1 MPPRLPLLN
10 TLKRKGNSMPPRV
23 LGNQAS
29 SADDTTMI
37 IYRNRRPISSERKR
51 ELARRCGINC
61 IRLKYKESL
70 KTYVSVSGFQPVR
83 LMVVQGLKG
92 LKTPTVR
99 WLKNEIT
106 NEPLCEG
113 TMDFVPDELGTGYA
127 YLPDSSKNRITLAC
141 AEMEKNATWEIDD
154 EKVKAEIDKLASE
167 IAVSIEHRKAVEE
180 LEYRK
185 TEVEEKRK
193 LDNISLGIESK
204 SPLEIQNAV
213 LKDKIKELELK
224 KEQKELR
231 KRLVALQ
238 GDHPEAFR
246 DDNTVI
252 KTAKEK
258 EALREKRQAARMRA
272 KADIYLSHQELI
284 DEIKAKHEER
294 TGKTK
299 GWGFSQEYIT
309 QIEPLI
315 KKRTEEILLEDEHT
329 TTGDVDQE

>member
-1 MPPRLPLLN
+1 MPS
-10 TLKRKGNSMPPRV
+10 KV
-23 LGNQAS
+23 LGNQPVPP
-29 SADDTTMI
+29 DDTTMI
-37 IYRNRRPISSERKR
+37 IYRNRRPINPERKR

-61 IRLKYKESL
+61 IRLQYKGSL
-70 KTYVSVSGFQPVR
+70 TTNLGVSGFQPVR
-83 LMVVQGLKG
+83 LMVVPGLNG
-92 LKTPTVR
+92 LKTPTAR
-99 WLKNEIT
+99 WLKNEVT
-106 NEPLCEG
+106 GEPLCEG
-113 TMDFVPDELGTGYA
+113 AMDFIPDEMGTGYA
-127 YLPDSSKNRITLAC
+127 YLPDSPKNRINLAC
-141 AEMEKNATWEIDD
+141 AEMAKNALWEIDD
-154 EKVKAEIDKLASE
+154 EKVKAEIVKLAGE

-180 LEYRK
+180 LEFQK
-185 TEVEEKRK
+185 TAVEEKRK

-204 SPLEIQNAV
+204 SPMEIQNAV
-213 LKDKIKELELK
+213 LRDKIKELELK
-224 KEQKELR
+224 KEQEDLR

-246 DDNTVI
+246 DDNPVI
-252 KTAKEK
+252 KSAKER
-258 EALREKRQAARMRA
+258 EELREKKQAARMRA

-284 DEIKAKHEER
+284 DEIKEKHEKR